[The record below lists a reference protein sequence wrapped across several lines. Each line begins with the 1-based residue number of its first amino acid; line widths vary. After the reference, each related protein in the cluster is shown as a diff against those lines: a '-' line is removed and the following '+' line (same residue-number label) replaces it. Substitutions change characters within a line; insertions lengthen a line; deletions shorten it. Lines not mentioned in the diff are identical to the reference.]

1 MFLSDEEKSNFK
13 INGFIKKSFLNN
25 DQCNFYRKHF
35 EKISKKYRTSSYKGE
50 LDDRIMNPHFFDEIS
65 RKILLT
71 SNFFSFAN
79 ELLKSEVYGVQTM
92 YFDRGSEQSYHQ
104 DDFYLNR
111 TIGFWIALDN
121 VDESNGTLC
130 IQKKSQNYEV
140 IYPENLGVKNP
151 QNLGDDIFYSK
162 KILNVYKENKKNRN
176 LNDFI
181 VELKKGE
188 GVIID
193 GRLIHWGLAIKNKKK
208 KRRVL
213 VLHYLDYNSKW
224 PYKNWPLFKK
234 NGEYKVNS
242 FFDNTD
248 LHPSKI

>member
-1 MFLSDEEKSNFK
+1 MILSGNDIINFK
-13 INGFIKKSFLNN
+13 VNGFIKKSFLKN
-25 DQCNFYRKHF
+25 DECNFYRKHF
-35 EKISKKYRTSSYKGE
+35 EKLSKKYRRSSYKGE

-92 YFDRGSEQSYHQ
+92 YFDRGSEQSHHQ

-176 LNDFI
+176 LKDFI

>member
-188 GVIID
+188 GLIID

>member
-1 MFLSDEEKSNFK
+1 MFLSDKEKSNFK
-13 INGFIKKSFLNN
+13 VNGFIKKSFLKN

-35 EKISKKYRTSSYKGE
+35 EKLSKKYRRSSYKGE

-92 YFDRGSEQSYHQ
+92 YFDRGSEQSHLQ
-104 DDFYLNR
+104 DDLYLNR

-140 IYPENLGVKNP
+140 IYPANLGVKNP

-176 LNDFI
+176 LKDFI